1 MSLLKEFAGVPV
13 VQKPDLKK
21 SDSSDAGKNDVVDK
35 ARQNDVSFSLMRNT
49 INSDGEVTGSDVANY
64 LERAAELND
73 EVDTVPF
80 GLETDDGDIVKVY
93 VNAEEADKFEE
104 AMKKMLGIEDD
115 IEEAI
120 NNLAQEFDIV
130 DVVWPK
136 DKDGSEGEEEL
147 EVSSEYD
154 PLVDDDDEMV
164 EIAKYDPLP
173 ESIEESTETLA
184 EEIPA
189 FEKLEAI
196 VANLQTMGSAGVA
209 MMTGFDSKTHTK
221 HEMIT
226 KFIQTKYAKEAQE
239 VRDWYAR
246 VAPTDN
252 QPFWLD

>member
-13 VQKPDLKK
+13 TQAPDLKK

-35 ARQNDVSFSLMRNT
+35 ARKNDVSFSLMRNT
-49 INSDGEVTGSDVANY
+49 INADGEVTGSDVADY

-93 VNAEEADKFEE
+93 VNAEQADKFEE
-104 AMKKMLGIEDD
+104 AMKKLLGIEDD

-120 NNLAQEFDIV
+120 NQLAQEFDIV

-136 DKDGSEGEEEL
+136 DKEESDDEGL
-147 EVSSEYD
+147 DVSSEYD
-154 PLVDDDDEMV
+154 PLTDEEDEEMV
-164 EIAKYDPLP
+164 EVARYDPLP
-173 ESIEESTETLA
+173 ESLEEQTETLE

-209 MMTGFDSKTHTK
+209 MMTGLDSKTNTK
-221 HEMIT
+221 HEMIS

-239 VRDWYAR
+239 VRDWFAR

-252 QPFWLD
+252 QPFWLS